1 MTISRASIPRELRGN
16 RQNKRTKTATIGKGK
31 KILSKNTRRSRK
43 PSKRSK
49 EKV

>member
-1 MTISRASIPRELRGN
+1 MTISRASIPRELRGGK
-16 RQNKRTKTATIGKGK
+16 KRTKTATIGKGK